1 MAFQDLK
8 PAAALAP
15 DMNEL
20 TIPAPL
26 WRRLAATVY
35 DVLLLAGLWLSTLL
49 LVVLPLK
56 VVGFEAGPA
65 LVRAL
70 LFAVTFGFFSWFW
83 THGGQTLGMRAWRL
97 QLRRHDGGAL
107 SWPLAMRRFAWAL
120 LLWLPGWLWLLVDTR
135 RLAWHD
141 RLSATE
147 LVLLPK

>member
-1 MAFQDLK
+1 MNG
-8 PAAALAP
+8 LA
-15 DMNEL
+15 
-20 TIPAPL
+20 IPAPL

-65 LVRAL
+65 LIRAL
-70 LFAVTFGFFSWFW
+70 LFTVTFGFFSWFW

-97 QLRRHDGGAL
+97 QLRRVDGAPL

-120 LLWLPGWLWLLVDTR
+120 LLWLPGWLWLLADTR

-141 RLSATE
+141 RLSGTE